1 MSAGAVFAP
10 RAAAALAGLL
20 ISTTAMAAN
29 PATACHATTGA
40 QRGALVELYT
50 SEGCSS
56 CPPADRWFAQL
67 AANADPTRLSLL
79 AFHVDYWD
87 DIGWPDRFG
96 SGAFSDRQRD
106 RVAHA
111 GDRSVYTPQVMVG
124 QRVGFPW
131 GTPAALPALRAA
143 NALPSLLAIE
153 LGAAP
158 VANGYEVSLK
168 AAPIAGAALP
178 NGELFLAL
186 YENGLSTQ
194 VKAGENSGALLHH
207 ERVVRQLLGP
217 YPLAG
222 AGWSRSLH
230 VALPRDARGDRLGL
244 TAFVQS
250 ARGDTLQAL
259 SLPLATCAR

>member
-1 MSAGAVFAP
+1 VSDGCTRRLRIALVACLLAP
-10 RAAAALAGLL
+10 VVAAAEPA
-20 ISTTAMAAN
+20 S
-29 PATACHATTGA
+29 ATACRAMTGA

-56 CPPADRWFAQL
+56 CPPADRWFAQI
-67 AANADPTRLSLL
+67 ASSADPQQLSLL

-87 DIGWPDRFG
+87 DIGWADRFG
-96 SGAFSDRQRD
+96 SGAFSDRQRA

-131 GTPAALPALRAA
+131 GTSATPAALHAL
-143 NALPSLLAIE
+143 NAQPSPFAME
-153 LGAAP
+153 LEATPGT
-158 VANGYEVSLK
+158 NGYEVALK
-168 AAPIAGAALP
+168 AVPIAGAALP
-178 NGELFLAL
+178 GGELFLAL

-194 VKAGENSGALLHH
+194 VKAGENRGVLLHH
-207 ERVVRQLLGP
+207 ERVVRRLLGP
-217 YPLAG
+217 YPLVG

-230 VALPRDARGDRLGL
+230 VSAPRDAHGERLGL

-250 ARGDTLQAL
+250 DRGDTLQAL
-259 SLPLATCAR
+259 SLPLASCAR

>member
-1 MSAGAVFAP
+1 VRSFP
-10 RAAAALAGLL
+10 RQFAAALAGLL
-20 ISTTAMAAN
+20 ISMTAIAAN
-29 PATACHATTGA
+29 PPALCRATTGA

-67 AANADPTRLSLL
+67 AASADPARLSLL

-96 SGAFSDRQRD
+96 RGAFSDRQRD

-131 GTPAALPALRAA
+131 GTPAAVSALRAV
-143 NALPSLLAIE
+143 NALPSPLALE
-153 LGAAP
+153 LGATSA
-158 VANGYEVSLK
+158 ANGYDVALK
-168 AAPIAGAALP
+168 ASPPAGAALP
-178 NGELFLAL
+178 NSELFLAL

-222 AGWSRSLH
+222 AAWSRSLH
-230 VALPRDARGDRLGL
+230 VAAPRDAHGDRLGL

-250 ARGDTLQAL
+250 SRGDTLQAL
-259 SLPLATCAR
+259 SLPLASCAR

>member
-1 MSAGAVFAP
+1 MSDGRARRQPITLFACLFVP
-10 RAAAALAGLL
+10 IVASAAPTSAP
-20 ISTTAMAAN
+20 S
-29 PATACHATTGA
+29 CHAATGA

-56 CPPADRWFAQL
+56 CPPADRWFAQV
-67 AANADPTRLSLL
+67 AATADPARLSLL

-131 GTPAALPALRAA
+131 GTPAALPALRAL
-143 NALPSLLAIE
+143 NVSPSPLALALDATPS
-153 LGAAP
+153 
-158 VANGYEVSLK
+158 ANGYDVSLK
-168 AAPIAGAALP
+168 ASPLDAKGLP
-178 NGELFLAL
+178 NGALFLAL
-186 YENGLSTQ
+186 YQNGLSTQ

-222 AGWSRSLH
+222 AEWSRSLH
-230 VALPRDARGDRLGL
+230 VASPRDARGDRLGL

-250 ARGDTLQAL
+250 GRGDTLQAL